1 MGCTDRIDI
10 QRQQSSTAHMAIAPH
25 DSLITALSQPGWR
38 DFMELTKPKVSLLIV
53 FTAIVGMVLA
63 SPGMVPL
70 PALVFGTLG
79 IAMASGS
86 AATLNHILDRHID
99 KQMARTRRR
108 PLATGN
114 LRTSQALAFAGVLCI
129 GSMMLLW
136 LSTGGLCAL
145 LTFGSVIG
153 YAVIYTGWLKRAT
166 PQNIVIG
173 GAAGA
178 APPVLGWVAVTHS
191 IDAQALVLFMIIF
204 TWTPPHFWSLAIARP
219 ALHGLAHSM
228 HADSRRRWHEWID
241 LFGGRARA
249 RCALS
254 LPGRGSSPR
263 TSARP
268 SHSNLSFLHHLPYGS
283 VRCIHRRS
291 LLQAVLVRMWIAD
304 GTFSSST
311 PQTGDSVD
319 RRNAV
324 TLISIN
330 RVPSNSLY

>member
-1 MGCTDRIDI
+1 
-10 QRQQSSTAHMAIAPH
+10 MAIAPH

-70 PALVFGTLG
+70 SALVFGTLG

-86 AATLNHILDRHID
+86 AATLNHILDRRID

-108 PLATGN
+108 PLATGS
-114 LRTSQALAFAGVLCI
+114 LRTSQALVFAGILCV
-129 GSMMLLW
+129 GSMMVLW
-136 LSTGGLCAL
+136 PSAGGLCAL
-145 LTFGSVIG
+145 LTCGSLIG

-204 TWTPPHFWSLAIARP
+204 TWTPPHFWSLAIARREEYAKVGIP
-219 ALHGLAHSM
+219 MLPVTHGIPYTRLQILLYTVLLILCTLIPVAIGMSGLIYLAAALVLDARFLYLALALHRGARPDLPIRTFRFSITYLMA
-228 HADSRRRWHEWID
+228 
-241 LFGGRARA
+241 LFGA
-249 RCALS
+249 
-254 LPGRGSSPR
+254 
-263 TSARP
+263 
-268 SHSNLSFLHHLPYGS
+268 F
-283 VRCIHRRS
+283 
-291 LLQAVLVRMWIAD
+291 IAD
-304 GTFSSST
+304 HYCRLF
-311 PQTGDSVD
+311 
-319 RRNAV
+319 A
-324 TLISIN
+324 
-330 RVPSNSLY
+330 